1 MRAFAPRGES
11 VSLVSQPDDGTPA
24 NAVIPK
30 LTGSQG
36 LLEFKLP
43 LTSPGAVD
51 VRVSGNTVAKWR
63 FDLIKDGVP
72 QIALMGN
79 PTTTPRGAL
88 RLSFRATDDHGV
100 ASAEARFALADTEEA
115 EGLPAQPPELAGGKP
130 EADPLLE
137 APLMPLQLPKVNAK
151 QVEGKASQDLTAH
164 PWAGLKVRMT
174 LAARDQAGQTG
185 LSQPYEFILPERKFT
200 KPLAKAVVEQ
210 RKKLVRERDSAS
222 QRRHGARCLDHRRRA
237 GDPRQFG
244 VSRLARRLLAA
255 RHRSVAGVDRKRGE
269 PALGPRAAHRGRQ
282 HSRKPSA
289 T

>member
-1 MRAFAPRGES
+1 
-11 VSLVSQPDDGTPA
+11 
-24 NAVIPK
+24 
-30 LTGSQG
+30 
-36 LLEFKLP
+36 
-43 LTSPGAVD
+43 
-51 VRVSGNTVAKWR
+51 VRVGGNTVAKWR

-100 ASAEARFALADTEEA
+100 ASAEARFALADAQEA
-115 EGLPAQPPELAGGKP
+115 EGLPAQAPELDGGKQ
-130 EADPLLE
+130 EAEPLLE

-151 QVEGKASQDLTAH
+151 LVEGKSSQDLTAH

-174 LAARDQAGQTG
+174 LAARDQAEQTG

-222 QRRHGARCLDHRRRA
+222 HVAMALDA
-237 GDPRQFG
+237 LTIGGEQAIPDSS
-244 VSRLARRLLAA
+244 VYLALR
-255 RHRSVAGVDRKRGE
+255 D
-269 PALGPRAAHRGRQ
+269 
-282 HSRKPSA
+282 